1 MKRLDAIMGSAL
13 WYALCFASVALVIGQ
28 LTVLIWAIRDGRD
41 RRVLLPAALNLL
53 LGFGVFAVLMD
64 CAYSGFVS
72 EADAALF
79 WPFERAL
86 FAQPWLLYAALGAL
100 SAALLIPF
108 IRDNRR
114 YRATHLTPEAIRLAV
129 DMLPEG
135 IAFSS
140 PDGKVLLSNLRINA
154 LCRSLTG
161 SALSDAAR
169 FGRLIHE
176 RGEEQDGKRLLRTP
190 KGETWLVTEKR
201 LASNGEC
208 FDQLTAVN
216 VTERYRIIDELREKN
231 DHLQDIQRRMK
242 AVSALSGDMFVA
254 REEAAARVALHN
266 QLGQVLLMGR
276 HYLDHPDS
284 TDPEMVYLTTRQ
296 MTAFLLGEAAA
307 PGQEKEDP
315 LQCALTM
322 AGVIGVTVDYR
333 GPRPGNTSAR
343 SLLALAI
350 RECAANTVKHARGNR
365 IYVDAADAGTLFRVS
380 VFNNGEPPEG
390 PVAESGGLLALRRRV
405 EAAGGSMCVQSHP
418 VFSLTL
424 EIPNKDSAQAG
435 CATI

>member
-53 LGFGVFAVLMD
+53 LGYGVFAVLMD

-72 EADAALF
+72 ETDAALF
-79 WPFERAL
+79 RPFERAL

-176 RGEEQDGKRLLRTP
+176 RGEEQDGKSLLRAP

-333 GPRPGNTSAR
+333 GPKPGNASAR

-365 IYVDAADAGTLFRVS
+365 IYADAADAGTLFRVS

-405 EAAGGSMCVQSHP
+405 EAAGGSMCVQSRP

>member
-28 LTVLIWAIRDGRD
+28 LTVLIWAIRDRRD

-72 EADAALF
+72 ETDAALF
-79 WPFERAL
+79 RPFERAL
-86 FAQPWLLYAALGAL
+86 FARSWLLYAALGAL

-333 GPRPGNTSAR
+333 GPRPWNTSAR

-424 EIPNKDSAQAG
+424 EIPNKDSAYAG
-435 CATI
+435 CAII